1 MKGIIDRFE
10 GEYAV
15 VEMDDRIMKNI
26 KIEILPQG
34 IKEGTAIKFVN
45 GEWQIDRERTEN
57 LKSEI
62 DELAKNLFE

>member
-15 VEMDDRIMKNI
+15 VELEGQTMKNI
-26 KIEILPQG
+26 KKELLPEG
-34 IKEGTAIKFVN
+34 VKESTAIRFIQ
-45 GEWQIDRERTEN
+45 GEWQIDDGRTKD
-57 LKSEI
+57 LKAEI

>member
-45 GEWQIDRERTEN
+45 GEWQIDQERTEN

-62 DELAKNLFE
+62 DDLAKNLFE

>member
-10 GEYAV
+10 GEFAV
-15 VEMDDRIMKNI
+15 VELDNREMKNI
-26 KIEILPQG
+26 KKEILPEG

-45 GEWQIDRERTEN
+45 GEWQIDQERTEN

-62 DELAKNLFE
+62 DDLAKNLFE

>member
-1 MKGIIDRFE
+1 VKGIIDRFE